1 MNIIAK
7 TTRGYIENIHF
18 MRVISMIM
26 LWIIC
31 VVLLINIYLQYEMN
45 ESNWCEAEVDILRKQ
60 ISEIHTQVVKD

>member
-1 MNIIAK
+1 MIIDSK
-7 TTRGYIENIHF
+7 TTGIYIRNIHF
-18 MRVISMIM
+18 MKVISMIM

-31 VVLLINIYLQYEMN
+31 VVLLINIYVQYEMN

>member
-1 MNIIAK
+1 MIMDAK
-7 TTRGYIENIHF
+7 TTGIYIRNVHF

-31 VVLLINIYLQYEMN
+31 VVLLINIYVQYEMN